1 MDRRQLLTAGLPLAL
16 AASGAAAPLSAAE
29 PAGKT
34 PLFPEDAQFWFETVR
49 MFGADEYGGASFGEV
64 LATSEKITA
73 GDYDS
78 WYDAWNGIADRIASQ
93 GDGQLAKGH
102 RISARDSYLRA
113 CNYYRSSEFFLHA
126 TPKDPRVARAY
137 RRSVDCYKTAAKLY
151 DPPIK
156 PVEIP
161 YEHTTLPGYLHRPDG
176 SSRPRPLLIM
186 HTGFDGSAEENHW
199 NGARAAVERGYQVL
213 SFDGPGQ
220 FGPIHREG
228 LPFRPDWEKV
238 VAPVVD
244 FALKQRGVDPKR
256 IVLMGASMGGELAP
270 RAAAFEPRLAAL
282 VANDGLYDYAAP
294 YFATIPEAQ
303 RAKVIALVKAGPSPM
318 IDGFLEGAMKSS
330 PVARWSIIHGMYC
343 FGASSPSA
351 YLHAA
356 TAYTLADGVAER
368 VRCPTLVCDAE
379 GDLFFK
385 GQPQQLYD
393 HLTCKKTLMT
403 FKVEDG
409 AGAHCEVGAS
419 RYAFARILDWVDET
433 IGRTGKPLQPAE
445 AQRRNRPTALGLPTA
460 AKH

>member
-1 MDRRQLLTAGLPLAL
+1 MPA
-16 AASGAAAPLSAAE
+16 AASGSAPSA
-29 PAGKT
+29 KT
-34 PLFPEDAQFWFETVR
+34 PLFSEDAQFWFETQR
-49 MFGADEYGGASFGEV
+49 AFGAAEYGGSLFGEV
-64 LATSEKITA
+64 LAAASAIKP

-78 WYDAWNGIADRIASQ
+78 WYEAWNSMADRIAKE
-93 GDGQLAKGH
+93 GADQLSRNH
-102 RISARDSYLRA
+102 RVSARDSFLRA
-113 CNYYRSSEFFLHA
+113 SNYYRSSEFFLHA
-126 TPKDPRVARAY
+126 TPKDTRVSRAY
-137 RRSVDCYKTAAKLY
+137 RRSVDCYKAAAKLY
-151 DPPIK
+151 DPPIE

-161 YEHTTLPGYLHRPDG
+161 YEHTTLPGYLHRPDR

-199 NGARAAVERGYQVL
+199 NGARAAVERGYHVL

-238 VAPVVD
+238 VTPVVD

-270 RAAAFEPRLAAL
+270 RAAAFDPRLAAL
-282 VANDGLYDYAAP
+282 VANDGLFDYAAP
-294 YFATIPEAQ
+294 YFAAIPETQ
-303 RAKVIALVKAGPSPM
+303 RARFIAMVKAGPSPI
-318 IDGFLEGAMKSS
+318 IDQFLEAAMKSS

-343 FGASSPSA
+343 FGAASPSA

-356 TAYTLADGVAER
+356 TAYTLAGGVAER
-368 VRCPTLVCDAE
+368 IRCPTLVCDAE

-403 FKVEDG
+403 FKLEDG
-409 AGAHCEVGAS
+409 AGAHCELGAN
-419 RYAFARILDWVDET
+419 RYAFARMLDWVDDT
-433 IGRTGKPLQPAE
+433 IG
-445 AQRRNRPTALGLPTA
+445 
-460 AKH
+460 